1 MFGYNKNRKYK
12 EWKHMNILLE
22 KSLNENLPVE
32 MIYLAANNQIT
43 QRRIIV
49 KEMHDRYFKAF
60 CFLRKADR
68 LFKMENILSIMP
80 ERSKLLKSS

>member
-1 MFGYNKNRKYK
+1 MKS
-12 EWKHMNILLE
+12 LLE
-22 KSLNENLPVE
+22 KSLKEKLAVE

-43 QRRIIV
+43 HRRIVV

-68 LFKMENILSIMP
+68 LFKKENILSLMP
-80 ERSKLLKSS
+80 ERNKFLKSS

>member
-1 MFGYNKNRKYK
+1 
-12 EWKHMNILLE
+12 MNSLLV
-22 KSLNENLPVE
+22 KSFKENLAVE

-49 KEMHDRYFKAF
+49 KEMHERYFKAY

-68 LFKMENILSIMP
+68 LFKKENILSVMP
-80 ERSKLLKSS
+80 DRNKFLKSS

>member
-1 MFGYNKNRKYK
+1 
-12 EWKHMNILLE
+12 MNVLLE
-22 KSLNENLPVE
+22 KSRNENLAVE

-49 KEMHDRYFKAF
+49 KEIHDRYFKAF

-68 LFKMENILSIMP
+68 LFKKENILSVMP
-80 ERSKLLKSS
+80 EKRNKLLKSS

>member
-1 MFGYNKNRKYK
+1 M
-12 EWKHMNILLE
+12 ESLLE
-22 KSLNENLPVE
+22 KSLKEKLAVE

-43 QRRIIV
+43 QRRIVV

-68 LFKMENILSIMP
+68 LFKKENILSLMP
-80 ERSKLLKSS
+80 ERNKFLKSS

>member
-1 MFGYNKNRKYK
+1 
-12 EWKHMNILLE
+12 MNILLE

>member
-12 EWKHMNILLE
+12 EWEPMNILLE

-32 MIYLAANNQIT
+32 MIYLAANKQIT
-43 QRRIIV
+43 QRRVIV
-49 KEMHDRYFKAF
+49 KELHDRYFKAF

-68 LFKMENILSIMP
+68 LFKKENILSVMP
-80 ERSKLLKSS
+80 DRHKLLKSS

>member
-12 EWKHMNILLE
+12 EWKHMNTLLE

-49 KEMHDRYFKAF
+49 KELHERYFKAF

-68 LFKMENILSIMP
+68 LFKKDNILSVMP

>member
-1 MFGYNKNRKYK
+1 MYN
-12 EWKHMNILLE
+12 LLE
-22 KSLNENLPVE
+22 KSLKENLAVE

-49 KEMHDRYFKAF
+49 KEIHDHYFKAF

-68 LFKMENILSIMP
+68 LFKKENILSVMP
-80 ERSKLLKSS
+80 VRSKLLKSS